1 MKSRFLFTL
10 CLLAISTSFFISC
23 SEDDTPAPVVEERT
37 EQELTNQLVN
47 EWVFDV
53 MDEVYFWTS
62 EMPDGLDQYQNPITF
77 FDSLVFTDDRF
88 SLIVESYDDLI
99 NSLNGVT
106 LEAGYEFA
114 LAQSGNDEVVAIIT
128 YVKPGSPAADA
139 ALIRGDVITKVNGT
153 TITLNNYQ
161 SLINEIFSNHS
172 ITYLRYD
179 EGSGTYSEQ
188 PSISLD
194 AVQFAENPIYLD
206 TVVEIDSRKIGYLV
220 YNFFSN
226 GSTGDNFD
234 SKLNAKF
241 AEFKSAGVTDF
252 VLDLRYNSGGSI
264 ASATKIASQ
273 LAPNVTS
280 SDVFYRNQW
289 NELYTEFWQ
298 NEPDGDSRL
307 TGYFNN
313 PENNIGTEID
323 GELYIL
329 TGSRTASA
337 SELLIN
343 GLDPYMNVTIIGGTT
358 VGKNVGSIPFEDTEN
373 IENEYGIL
381 PIVIRIANADG
392 FSEYGNGFTPLGD
405 NNINEF
411 NSPLAPFSS
420 LDDPLFARAVE
431 LITGSSMG
439 GRKSSRL
446 HQQGFT
452 EIGSSLDQHLRSNK
466 AILESVLK

>member
-1 MKSRFLFTL
+1 MKSKFLY
-10 CLLAISTSFFISC
+10 LLIFLAFAIGC
-23 SEDDTPAPVVEERT
+23 SEDDAPPSQQV
-37 EQELTNQLVN
+37 LTNQ
-47 EWVFDV
+47 WIFDV
-53 MDEVYFWTS
+53 MDEVYFWTA
-62 EMPDGLDQYQNPITF
+62 EMPDGVNQNQDPSDYF
-77 FDSLVFTDDRF
+77 EALLFSGDRF
-88 SLIVESYDDLI
+88 SVIVEDYQELI

-128 YVKPGSPAADA
+128 YVKEGSPAADA
-139 ALIRGDVITKVNGT
+139 ELLRGDVITKVNGT

-161 SLINEIFSNHS
+161 TLINDIFSDHS

-188 PSISLD
+188 PSVSLN

-206 TVVEIDSRKIGYLV
+206 TVIEVDSRKIGYLV

-234 SKLNAKF
+234 SKLNTKF
-241 AEFKSAGVTDF
+241 GEFKTSGVTDF

-264 ASATKIASQ
+264 SSATKLASQ

-280 SDVFYRNQW
+280 TDVFYRNQW
-289 NELYTEFWQ
+289 NELYTNFWKNDPNGESQ
-298 NEPDGDSRL
+298 L
-307 TGYFNN
+307 TGFFND
-313 PENNIGTEID
+313 PENNIGTEIN
-323 GELYIL
+323 GEVYIL

-337 SELLIN
+337 SEMVIN

-373 IENEYGIL
+373 EDNNYGIL
-381 PIVIRIANADG
+381 PIVIRLANADG
-392 FSEYGNGFTPLGD
+392 FSEYGNGFTPTGD

-411 NSPLAPFSS
+411 NGPLAPFGS

-439 GRKSSRL
+439 GRKTSRL

-452 EIGSSLDQHLRSNK
+452 EIGNSIDRHLRSNK
-466 AILESVLK
+466 AILESALR